1 MECEQLAL
9 FAAEVL
15 KLGDNVKVEWNE
27 CDLEYIKKSFPQ
39 LLTIGVVSREKLGA
53 YDVQFGDY
61 TARLIDKKMLNKI

>member
-9 FAAEVL
+9 FVEVL
-15 KLGDNVKVEWNE
+15 KPGDKVKFTPNH

-61 TARLIDKKMLNKI
+61 TARLVDKNLLVKL